1 MNRIDFVFLDSGTGG
16 VPYMQMLKQREPNA
30 RCAYLGDTVHF
41 PYGEKT
47 PKKVTEC
54 AKAAIELIIKK
65 WNPKVVVIACNTISV
80 TALSQLRTLFPALP
94 LIGTVPAIKLAA
106 KVTKNKKI
114 GLLAT
119 NATVQHPYCQK
130 LIEDFASDC
139 SVFSRGDPDLI
150 AFIEHNLF
158 TATEEDKI
166 KAVTPA
172 LDFFKQN
179 DCDTIILGCTHFTH
193 VADVFARAAG
203 SSIRIIDSRDGVSNQ
218 ALKIES
224 EASDSDQL
232 ANGSYSD
239 DVPDMSF
246 FVTSATKEEE
256 FEYKEMCKNFGIPWG
271 GIISLQ

>member
-47 PKKVTEC
+47 PKEVTEC

>member
-47 PKKVTEC
+47 PKEVTEC

-80 TALSQLRTLFPALP
+80 TALSQLRMLFPALP

>member
-47 PKKVTEC
+47 PKEVTEC

-158 TATEEDKI
+158 TATEEEKI

>member
-47 PKKVTEC
+47 PKEVTEC

-150 AFIEHNLF
+150 DFIEHNLF

>member
-47 PKKVTEC
+47 PKEVTEC

-232 ANGSYSD
+232 ANVSYSD